1 MFLVI
6 YLLVR
11 KRKKEHKKSKFN
23 FRTHKTPI
31 IQTKNAPC
39 GRSANRNDIAKKARL
54 WYNLG
59 VIKKGK
65 QNEKIIYDIA
75 LFNRFVWL

>member
-1 MFLVI
+1 MPLVGI
-6 YLLVR
+6 VLFWLGRVG
-11 KRKKEHKKSKFN
+11 EM
-23 FRTHKTPI
+23 RTEMI
-31 IQTKNAPC
+31 LQ
-39 GRSANRNDIAKKARL
+39 KKARL